1 MNYIRIESDDCA
13 SNGLQSLNQSECK
26 ALTTDL
32 SGIYNTFIDPASS
45 NSGVFFENIVKIEE
59 KSCAELGYED
69 LTTAECLKLGDFT
82 AAASGQAIF
91 PALNGLY
98 SGCGGDGICPW
109 SNVPRAC
116 IGLGTTVATRGK
128 VVANY
133 ESSAGVGDGTGNPG

>member
-1 MNYIRIESDDCA
+1 MNGSPSISNTIDYIRIESDDCA
-13 SNGLQSLNQSECK
+13 TNGLQSLNQSECK

-82 AAASGQAIF
+82 AAASGQDF
-91 PALNGLY
+91 FL
-98 SGCGGDGICPW
+98 S
-109 SNVPRAC
+109 
-116 IGLGTTVATRGK
+116 
-128 VVANY
+128 
-133 ESSAGVGDGTGNPG
+133 